1 MICSKSWSVFISC
14 LQFALC
20 LDFLS
25 QFPLALSCS
34 FATPQIAQLTFAFL
48 CSFTSQP
55 REEFLNS
62 FLVALSLSPLT
73 VSGSPPSNDDDD
85 HIPYSQ
91 MMISFI
97 HFFGAKC
104 NISDLWCHLMLLF
117 FAVMTEPGR
126 HAAGTLWSP
135 FWRKCFWIQIH
146 YAGIFFW
153 HPSFIVN
160 TQQHWRRI
168 WWQNQIFFVFFP
180 PCRMFQG
187 LINNHDIVVP
197 LPGSLL
203 SLCNSTGKTS
213 SWGCAASVLEN
224 KVTRIA
230 QA

>member
-1 MICSKSWSVFISC
+1 MICSKSWWVFISC

-25 QFPLALSCS
+25 QLPLALSCS
-34 FATPQIAQLTFAFL
+34 FATPEIAQLTFAFL

-62 FLVALSLSPLT
+62 FSWLFLCD
-73 VSGSPPSNDDDD
+73 GDD
-85 HIPYSQ
+85 HIPYSH

-97 HFFGAKC
+97 YFFGAKC
-104 NISDLWCHLMLLF
+104 EISDLWWHLMLLF

-126 HAAGTLWSP
+126 HAAGTLW
-135 FWRKCFWIQIH
+135 RKRFWIQIH

-168 WWQNQIFFVFFP
+168 WWQNQIFFVFFS

-187 LINNHDIVVP
+187 LINYHERVVP

-213 SWGCAASVLEN
+213 SWGCAATVIEK